1 MKTVRSIIGFVL
13 VIIILSGLGYIGWFA
28 SKSGLISWNDFGAAA
43 NETSAHSQH
52 AAMQQSETA
61 SSMNVNPNPLDAL
74 QEKVSGANQTVKQ
87 MADLMSEYPY
97 AIPASAAT
105 YGSSGS
111 GGTGGQEGVQHP
123 VQVQNGQRGIYLL
136 SESVYLLNQLDQTL
150 KSQTGLTESA
160 SPTYQTYVNRYNLL
174 VQSRKTL
181 NSVYLKLND
190 AKDLFLSNAS
200 GAQASAYSGLG
211 DIQQANKAIYQMAQT
226 VMEMDSLN
234 RWVDNEMEQTV
245 VQARNLSAAEASN
258 AVSQSQSSGFSIKG
272 IQIPGLM
279 TSIAVFFIILL
290 AVGIIGMIRSLAVP
304 RPEPANSE
312 ENI

>member
-13 VIIILSGLGYIGWFA
+13 IIIILSGLGYIGWFV
-28 SKSGLISWNDFGAAA
+28 SKSGLISWNNFGTAA

-52 AAMQQSETA
+52 AAMQQAETT
-61 SSMNVNPNPLDAL
+61 SSTKVNPANAL
-74 QEKVSGANQTVKQ
+74 QEKVSSANQTVKQ

-97 AIPASAAT
+97 AVPASAAT
-105 YGSSGS
+105 YGSNGS
-111 GGTGGQEGVQHP
+111 GGTGGQAGVQHP
-123 VQVQNGQRGIYLL
+123 VQVQNNQRGIYIL

-174 VQSRKTL
+174 VQSRTTL
-181 NSVYLKLND
+181 NNVYVKLND
-190 AKDLFLSNAS
+190 AKDLFLSNAA
-200 GAQASAYSGLG
+200 GPAAAYNEPG

-245 VQARNLSAAEASN
+245 VQARNLSATEASN
-258 AVSQSQSSGFSIKG
+258 AASQSQSSGFSIKG

-279 TSIAVFFIILL
+279 TSIAVLFIVLL
-290 AVGIIGMIRSLAVP
+290 AVGIIGMIRSLVVP
-304 RPEPANSE
+304 RPEPANVE

>member
-1 MKTVRSIIGFVL
+1 MKTIRSIIGFVL
-13 VIIILSGLGYIGWFA
+13 IIIILSGLGYIGWFV
-28 SKSGLISWNDFGAAA
+28 SKSGLISWNNFGAAA

-52 AAMQQSETA
+52 AAMQQAETT
-61 SSMNVNPNPLDAL
+61 SNMDVNPLDAL
-74 QEKVSGANQTVKQ
+74 QEKVSSANQTVKQ

-105 YGSSGS
+105 YGNNGS
-111 GGTGGQEGVQHP
+111 GGTGGQAEVQHP
-123 VQVQNGQRGIYLL
+123 VQVQNNQKGIYIL

-150 KSQTGLTESA
+150 KSQTGSTESA

-174 VQSRKTL
+174 VQSRTTL

-190 AKDLFLSNAS
+190 AKDLFLSNVS
-200 GAQASAYSGLG
+200 GAQAAAYSGLS

-234 RWVDNEMEQTV
+234 RWVNNEMEQTV
-245 VQARNLSAAEASN
+245 VQARNLSAGEASN
-258 AVSQSQSSGFSIKG
+258 AVSQSQSNGFSIKG
-272 IQIPGLM
+272 IQVPGLM
-279 TSIAVFFIILL
+279 TLIAVFFIVLL

-312 ENI
+312 ENF